1 MASEQHRDLG
11 AEFRGLL
18 GGYSLDALSARRLEL
33 LWERL
38 SADEHAPTAIS
49 GRADVLDR
57 HIADS
62 LAGLEVAAVR
72 GAGAIADIGAGA
84 GVPGLVLAAALPDA
98 RVAEVESQRRKAE
111 YIAALAESV
120 GLENARVVTARAE
133 EWEEGLGVHDAV
145 TARALAAQPVVLEYA
160 APLLREG
167 GVVVEWR
174 GRRDAA
180 EEAAGDA
187 AAAGLGLLRR
197 EVRAVSPFPGATDR
211 HLHVFEKVG
220 PTPPGFPRRAG
231 VAVRR
236 PLGRER
242 GAM

>member
-1 MASEQHRDLG
+1 MGSEQHRDLA

-18 GGYSLDALSARRLEL
+18 ARYSLIEPSSRRLEL

-49 GRADVLDR
+49 GRADVFDR
-57 HIADS
+57 HLADS
-62 LAGLEVAAVR
+62 LTGLEVAAIR
-72 GAGAIADIGAGA
+72 SAGAIADIGAGA

-98 RVAEVESQRRKAE
+98 RVAEVESQRRKAD
-111 YIAALAESV
+111 YVASLIESV
-120 GLENARVVTARAE
+120 GLENAKVVTARAE
-133 EWEEGLGVHDAV
+133 EWPEGLGAHDVV

-187 AAAGLGLLRR
+187 AAARLGLLRR
-197 EVRAVSPFPGATDR
+197 EVRSVASFPGATDR

-220 PTPPGFPRRAG
+220 PTPPGFPRRPG

-236 PLGRER
+236 PLGS
-242 GAM
+242 